1 MYRTRT
7 RDDLHVVYRR
17 SRVGSQPRVDPLS
30 PEGRN
35 VRAFGYNSPFE
46 EVVISERLR
55 QMGVPTTIARA
66 VYRTGHTSTS
76 AVLTPDLS
84 RFRQA
89 ATRGE
94 AAAASDECD
103 LLPGHDYYTVWS
115 CFRGLGLGV
124 GQEALEGVDV
134 EQARRTGLLTS
145 AQHQSILE
153 RLNRTLMGLGLE
165 SLTIA
170 DFELQVYPDAE
181 TCVKLDAA
189 GQVIATLGIDAL
201 RALDLCL
208 LELDS
213 YRAALGRLAA
223 RLHAADCEKLDLKGN
238 HILLSLDV
246 DGHFTPDREGE
257 PALTLCNFEFV
268 RGLYRPI
275 R

>member
-1 MYRTRT
+1 VGREPKLLDYFLPERWRRTARVKLSPTSEVYRTRT
-7 RDDLHVVYRR
+7 RDNLHVVYRR

-89 ATRGE
+89 AAGGE
-94 AAAASDECD
+94 AAIAFDESD
-103 LLPGHDYYTVWS
+103 LQPGHDYYTVWS
-115 CFRGLGLGV
+115 CFRGLGPWI
-124 GQEALEGVDV
+124 GQEALDGVYV
-134 EQARRTGLLTS
+134 EQARITGLLTT

-153 RLNRTLMGLGLE
+153 RLNHTLRGLGLE
-165 SLTIA
+165 GLTIA

-181 TCVKLDAA
+181 TCVKLDAD
-189 GQVIATLGIDAL
+189 GEVIATLGIDAL

-213 YRAALGRLAA
+213 YRAALWRLAA
-223 RLHAADCEKLDLKGN
+223 RLHAADCE
-238 HILLSLDV
+238 
-246 DGHFTPDREGE
+246 
-257 PALTLCNFEFV
+257 
-268 RGLYRPI
+268 
-275 R
+275 

>member
-1 MYRTRT
+1 
-7 RDDLHVVYRR
+7 
-17 SRVGSQPRVDPLS
+17 
-30 PEGRN
+30 
-35 VRAFGYNSPFE
+35 
-46 EVVISERLR
+46 
-55 QMGVPTTIARA
+55 
-66 VYRTGHTSTS
+66 
-76 AVLTPDLS
+76 
-84 RFRQA
+84 
-89 ATRGE
+89 
-94 AAAASDECD
+94 
-103 LLPGHDYYTVWS
+103 VWS